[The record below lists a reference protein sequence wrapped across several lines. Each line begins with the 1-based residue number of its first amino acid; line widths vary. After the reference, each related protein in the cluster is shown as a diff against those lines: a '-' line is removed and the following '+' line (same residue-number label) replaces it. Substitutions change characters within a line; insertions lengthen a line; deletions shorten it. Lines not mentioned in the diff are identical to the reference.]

1 MYDSKAM
8 AALLPKVGLNISVN
22 MVLFIFVISVAVF
35 VFVVIVRSFVDG
47 IRDYITL
54 PKPPKGY
61 TMKQCYSY
69 YSNKEYIPNSEPD
82 TDKDGLPHEF
92 ILDKLAAYDNQI
104 ESYYKLLNILDD
116 EYTREKEPLKQAK
129 IRAQQGNIMLK
140 ISTTQEKAYKLREKH
155 GID

>member
-1 MYDSKAM
+1 
-8 AALLPKVGLNISVN
+8 
-22 MVLFIFVISVAVF
+22 MVLFIFVIGLTVF
-35 VFVVIVRSFVDG
+35 VFVVFVKTFIEG
-47 IRDYITL
+47 IRDYIAL

-69 YSNKEYIPNSEPD
+69 YSNKEYIHDDEPN
-82 TDKDGLPHEF
+82 TKKDELPHEF

-104 ESYYKLLNILDD
+104 ESYYKILNMLDN

-129 IRAQQGNIMLK
+129 IRAQQANIMLK
-140 ISTTQEKAYKLREKH
+140 ISTTQEKAYKLRDKH